1 MLHFI
6 THLALGGA
14 ERIALDLV
22 RGLRDGFDSAIFAV
36 RGVGADAI
44 GSAMRRELEE
54 TRTPLF
60 TGTRVP
66 LKWGGL
72 LFAGQ
77 SAARTVAAFQPDLIH
92 LHTEIP
98 EASYAAMVSL
108 RPSLRHSP
116 IVRTIHNSVYWHH
129 WPRLGRWCDRRMAQA
144 HIAGVSQGA
153 VEAFERLRRASAA
166 GAPPAPP
173 VVIFNGVALP
183 PSTRPPRTAPSESI
197 RVLFAGRFEIQKGTD
212 LLARILTQ
220 LRLPSGR
227 GGELMLHGVG
237 AHESA
242 LRALAAQPPPG
253 WSVRVAA
260 PLAGLAAT
268 MPEFDFVLMPSRFEG
283 QSLVAIEA
291 MLQAVPLVA
300 TDAPGLREQLPA
312 DYPWRARAGD
322 ADDFARVLQRAF
334 DDPAQCRAIAGQAQA
349 FARDRFDPRAMFASY
364 RRLYAQALEAGRAPR
379 A

>member
-22 RGLRDGFDSAIFAV
+22 RGLRDDFDPAIFAV
-36 RGVGADAI
+36 HGVGAGAI
-44 GSAMRRELEE
+44 GPAMRRELEE

-72 LFAGQ
+72 VFAGQ
-77 SAARTVAAFQPDLIH
+77 RAARAVSVFRPDLIH

-98 EASYAAMVSL
+98 EAGYAAMVSL
-108 RPSLRHSP
+108 QSSLQRTP

-144 HIAGVSQGA
+144 HIAGVSEGA
-153 VEAFERLRRASAA
+153 VEAFDRLRRASAVS
-166 GAPPAPP
+166 APPTPP
-173 VVIFNGVALP
+173 IVIFNGVAVP
-183 PSTRPPRTAPSESI
+183 PSLRSSRTAPSELI

-212 LLARILTQ
+212 LLPRILAQ
-220 LRLPSGR
+220 VRLPLGLC
-227 GGELMLHGVG
+227 GELTLHGVG
-237 AHESA
+237 THEPI
-242 LRALAAQPPPG
+242 LRALADQPPPG

-260 PLAGLAAT
+260 PLVGLAAT

-283 QSLVAIEA
+283 QSLVAVEA
-291 MLQAVPLVA
+291 MLQSVPLLA

-312 DYPWRARAGD
+312 DYPWRARAGN
-322 ADDFARVLQRAF
+322 ADDFARVLQRAL
-334 DDPAQCRAIAGQAQA
+334 DNPAQCRATAGLAQT
-349 FARDRFDPRAMFASY
+349 FAHDRFDPRLMFASY
-364 RRLYAQALEAGRAPR
+364 RRLYAQALKSVDS
-379 A
+379 